1 MDSIFGFFKGI
12 GNGIVDFFSGIF
24 DFATD
29 VGDVVLG
36 GINNLINFL
45 TNSFTTLYEL
55 VEIFPIE
62 CRVSLLAFL
71 GVASA
76 YLAYKIIKGG

>member
-1 MDSIFGFFKGI
+1 MVWIELDKLILLYYYLVQNHIFSH
-12 GNGIVDFFSGIF
+12 N
-24 DFATD
+24 
-29 VGDVVLG
+29 L
-36 GINNLINFL
+36 NNLINFL